1 MVGVLVDCRHYQ
13 SGKTC
18 IRHLLSFDLMFNG
31 SDLNRSK
38 SCHCVRGLILMVVF
52 DDDAVPFFSA
62 DLPLVAMEYMA
73 YGDLR
78 AFLRSK
84 GDGVA
89 LMKRSYVNSDDP
101 SPNLD
106 SSDLFLFALD
116 IANGLEHLSV
126 NKVKE
131 INQTN
136 QVRHWMGI
144 ESQSGYRSNVSL

>member
-1 MVGVLVDCRHYQ
+1 
-13 SGKTC
+13 
-18 IRHLLSFDLMFNG
+18 MFN
-31 SDLNRSK
+31 
-38 SCHCVRGLILMVVF
+38 
-52 DDDAVPFFSA
+52 DDAVPFFAA

-73 YGDLR
+73 HGDLR

-131 INQTN
+131 
-136 QVRHWMGI
+136 
-144 ESQSGYRSNVSL
+144 